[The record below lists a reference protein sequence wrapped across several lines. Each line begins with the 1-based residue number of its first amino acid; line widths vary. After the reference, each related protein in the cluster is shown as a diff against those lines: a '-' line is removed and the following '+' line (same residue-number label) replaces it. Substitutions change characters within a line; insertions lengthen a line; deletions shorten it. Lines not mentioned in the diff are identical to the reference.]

1 MTEVLLAIGIVGIIA
16 ALVLPMVVKD
26 YQTKTLDAAIKREKQ
41 TIESS
46 IASLLIN
53 ENTDDYNKTML
64 YTGETDP
71 SSYANTSGKYITKY
85 LKVSKYCGD
94 NNGDCFASKYYKY
107 ESGDKAV
114 YTPIYKGACAS
125 LKNGSSICIEPK
137 TPTHG
142 VKILLDINGKK
153 GPNVLDRDLHEFEI
167 ALPNKG
173 GLDRT
178 SNNIEWNY
186 KLVEIEPPTPEEP
199 EPDECSPEG
208 GGNDAKCC
216 GESTYFGAHKSS
228 CCSNIYAGQGESV
241 FKSKGCCAPDA
252 LPSHSF
258 CENNPVEPPSTGRIW
273 LDVGNTSNFYC
284 SDNYCSITG
293 QLKSQN
299 TKYQYKYTLKV
310 TTSGG
315 NLVDSTGFPY
325 NPTKTAECNSKGG
338 IIRYDR
344 VNAVAANG
352 PYCCSPSFSYS
363 DRDFITNAGTHNSAP
378 GSIPKRCIETTNF
391 NKYSCTLSQ
400 NKGSGW
406 VTVWTGQDWDGCIVG
421 TPRGGWSEDK
431 L

>member
-94 NNGDCFASKYYKY
+94 NNGDCFASKYYQY

-114 YTPIYKGACAS
+114 YTPTYKGACAS

-241 FKSKGCCAPDA
+241 FKSKGCCTA
-252 LPSHSF
+252 LPSHAF
-258 CENNPVEPPSTGRIW
+258 CQETPKIVDVYLTPKIGVAYMDPNDYYVQQFGQVFVAYNCGLKVNNPTEDQVLPIIYTNPTCHFVAPAIG
-273 LDVGNTSNFYC
+273 LNY
-284 SDNYCSITG
+284 NYCS
-293 QLKSQN
+293 
-299 TKYQYKYTLKV
+299 
-310 TTSGG
+310 
-315 NLVDSTGFPY
+315 P
-325 NPTKTAECNSKGG
+325 KGG
-338 IIRYDR
+338 ADLRCNEAYNIGGAGGDTFSKWNKWYFSGANFPTEIVSGNYRYHI
-344 VNAVAANG
+344 N
-352 PYCCSPSFSYS
+352 SPILKTYS
-363 DRDFITNAGTHNSAP
+363 DTYNSS
-378 GSIPKRCIETTNF
+378 GYPK
-391 NKYSCTLSQ
+391 
-400 NKGSGW
+400 
-406 VTVWTGQDWDGCIVG
+406 
-421 TPRGGWSEDK
+421 SEPKFKDVCDE
-431 L
+431 LF